1 MAWNAF
7 AKGEIAYSQFDQMAG
22 VHFNPV
28 KISYPIQNRSLSD
41 GLWWGEAT
49 QTNVV
54 SRDDIDNAI
63 DRFKSVAGNP
73 PTEIWMTNN
82 TLKTLRN
89 TTQITTAITNWYRSQ
104 NIGDVTPSDEQVA
117 RAFNWPAIK
126 TYDKTFLVELIVD
139 AAATAGSAVTI
150 NIRPSISSNTFG
162 LNIGDIAFIGGN
174 FLNGTYTES
183 DVITA
188 IDPGKSITLRT
199 LDANLAAGASIWVRP
214 TFMPNDSIVLVDTT
228 VENMVWGFAP
238 FGIGEDAMPM
248 RWYGW
253 QSTPFMMGEPNLAT
267 YYRVWNSLIPIMFS
281 PKRIMK
287 IKVRDLVEEY
297 AAGKIGA

>member
-1 MAWNAF
+1 MYFTNKLREVKQESNTVEFVKRLEDSGLLSITARGQNSPLVKQGKYQKYTASALEIKAMKMFNEEDLNNLLSLDKTNRGIAREHIRMEQEDLLMKGMNTQEVMAWNAF

-139 AAATAGSAVTI
+139 
-150 NIRPSISSNTFG
+150 
-162 LNIGDIAFIGGN
+162 
-174 FLNGTYTES
+174 
-183 DVITA
+183 
-188 IDPGKSITLRT
+188 
-199 LDANLAAGASIWVRP
+199 
-214 TFMPNDSIVLVDTT
+214 VL
-228 VENMVWGFAP
+228 
-238 FGIGEDAMPM
+238 
-248 RWYGW
+248 
-253 QSTPFMMGEPNLAT
+253 L
-267 YYRVWNSLIPIMFS
+267 L
-281 PKRIMK
+281 
-287 IKVRDLVEEY
+287 LVQQ
-297 AAGKIGA
+297 